1 MQGGLDALS
10 GGAAH
15 HRAGHI
21 AAAANDQVGLD
32 VLHHLFGLGAG
43 ECQIPQGNDVPL
55 DIVQA
60 QLPLKAGD
68 LDVMEGIARLCD
80 QTVLHALLP
89 ARKMDLGS
97 GVGLFDGSR
106 NGQSRVDMAGSA
118 AGSDQNSHDDS
129 SSIIS
134 ASGQA
139 IGELPT
145 GLRPQNSRY
154 SLLRARRASSR
165 LMVRSF
171 SSASR

>member
-1 MQGGLDALS
+1 MQGGFDALF

-43 ECQIPQGNDVPL
+43 ECQIPQGNDIPL

-60 QLPLKAGD
+60 QLPLKTGD

-89 ARKMDLGS
+89 ARKMDLGG
-97 GVGLFDGSR
+97 GVGFFDGSR

-118 AGSDQNSHDDS
+118 AGCNKYTHSGSTS
-129 SSIIS
+129 RTTSSIS
-134 ASGQA
+134 MQTATS
-139 IGELPT
+139 
-145 GLRPQNSRY
+145 
-154 SLLRARRASSR
+154 SLLLRYRIR
-165 LMVRSF
+165 
-171 SSASR
+171 